1 MLDLQPAAN
10 HNFAGQVDTGE
21 NLRTDFQKFVDKSR
35 IGIIGIC
42 GFGGFSLSAAAMDK
56 RVKAVATT
64 SMYDMCRVIA
74 NGWEDKMTTEQRSK
88 MLEQMGEQRWKDFA
102 AGKPAYTT
110 DLNPKK
116 LPDNADPIAK
126 EYWDYY
132 RTHRGY
138 HERSINSNGGW
149 TITSSYPFMN
159 FPLLSRI
166 KDIAERPV
174 LIVVGDHAF
183 SRYFGETAYKEAA
196 EPKELYVVPDAGHV
210 DLYDRMD
217 KIPFDKLEAFFKN
230 NLK

>member
-1 MLDLQPAAN
+1 MFTQAFSQTN
-10 HNFAGQVDTGE
+10 SI
-21 NLRTDFQKFVDKSR
+21 QKS
-35 IGIIGIC
+35 
-42 GFGGFSLSAAAMDK
+42 
-56 RVKAVATT
+56 TP
-64 SMYDMCRVIA
+64 
-74 NGWEDKMTTEQRSK
+74 MTNK
-88 MLEQMGEQRWKDFA
+88 KD
-102 AGKPAYTT
+102 
-110 DLNPKK
+110 
-116 LPDNADPIAK
+116 
-126 EYWDYY
+126 
-132 RTHRGY
+132 H
-138 HERSINSNGGW
+138 
-149 TITSSYPFMN
+149 SYPFMN

>member
-1 MLDLQPAAN
+1 
-10 HNFAGQVDTGE
+10 
-21 NLRTDFQKFVDKSR
+21 
-35 IGIIGIC
+35 
-42 GFGGFSLSAAAMDK
+42 
-56 RVKAVATT
+56 
-64 SMYDMCRVIA
+64 
-74 NGWEDKMTTEQRSK
+74 
-88 MLEQMGEQRWKDFA
+88 MGAQRWKDFV

-126 EYWDYY
+126 EYGDYY